1 MNKNI
6 NLKTE
11 QTQQHKNHKVGKKRF
26 FLSISFVLLFSSFLV
41 FADRYRDLELFAR
54 VLNLIEKNYL
64 NPLDAKALVHG
75 AIRGLLREIDP
86 HSYFLTPNDM
96 AFFTK
101 QTRGNHY
108 GVGIEIE
115 KKERAFIIL
124 SVIPNSPAERAGLKQ
139 GDQVT
144 QVNGELIEHLTVDEF
159 LQKFRKTKSYT
170 LTISRTNK
178 PHPLNIKL
186 KPGKLQ
192 IQSIQFQTLE
202 TEKLYIRIVQFTKN
216 TFSQLHT
223 ILKKHPPK
231 KGLLLDIRGNPG
243 GLFDQAIKI
252 TDLFI
257 SEGTIVHF
265 KTRMKKQNQSFPAMN
280 SNTLPYFPL
289 VILTDEY
296 SASASEVLAGAL
308 RDHKRALLV
317 GRKTFGKGSIQ
328 NLFHM
333 ENNYGLKLTVGE
345 YQTPLGKSIHG
356 KGIEPH
362 IPIEKQTK
370 TKHPSNV
377 KDKSIL
383 KDPEVIQALKY
394 LSDFKKTSQKFLQ

>member
-6 NLKTE
+6 TLKIKKPE
-11 QTQQHKNHKVGKKRF
+11 QYKTCKTGKKKF
-26 FLSISFVLLFSSFLV
+26 FLSISFTLLFCSFLV
-41 FADRYRDLELFAR
+41 FADRYGDLELFAR

-64 NPLDAKALVHG
+64 KPLDAKTLVHG

-86 HSYFLTPNDM
+86 HSYFLTPDDRDL
-96 AFFTK
+96 FIK
-101 QTRGNHY
+101 QAKGSHY
-108 GVGIEIE
+108 GVGVEIE

-159 LQKFRKTKSYT
+159 LQKFRRIKYST

-178 PHPLNIKL
+178 THPLNIKL

-192 IQSIQFQTLE
+192 IQSLQFKTLE
-202 TEKLYIRIVQFTKN
+202 PEKLYIRVFQFTKN
-216 TFSQLHT
+216 TFLELSA
-223 ILKKHPPK
+223 ILKKHSPK

-243 GLFDQAIKI
+243 GLFDQAIKV

-265 KTRMKKQNQSFPAMN
+265 KTRIKKQNQSFPAMN
-280 SNTLPYFPL
+280 SNTLPHFPL
-289 VILTDEY
+289 VVLMDEY

-308 RDHKRALLV
+308 RDHRRALLV

-328 NLFHM
+328 NLFHL

-370 TKHPSNV
+370 NKHSSNV
-377 KDKSIL
+377 KSKSLL
-383 KDPEVIQALKY
+383 KDPEVMQALKY
-394 LSDFKKTSQKFLQ
+394 LNNFKKIAGKFL